1 MGGDRACGQAAPT
14 VNALQGPSDPYRAH
28 IWKLRLLPRRR
39 FLWSVM
45 SGSAGPSNLRT
56 SSKCSFSQTFRT
68 PRATVFSY
76 SDLRLHKTFECERR
90 VPTNPIKQ
98 ALAMTQLLEAPEIRS
113 KADIAKRL
121 GISRARV
128 TQTINLLKLAPEIR
142 KHVLSLSDEE
152 ASFFTERRLRPLTQA
167 SSRETQ
173 LEAFHELA

>member
-1 MGGDRACGQAAPT
+1 M
-14 VNALQGPSDPYRAH
+14 
-28 IWKLRLLPRRR
+28 
-39 FLWSVM
+39 
-45 SGSAGPSNLRT
+45 
-56 SSKCSFSQTFRT
+56 

-76 SDLRLHKTFECERR
+76 WDLRLHKSFEPERR

-152 ASFFTERRLRPLTQA
+152 AAFFTERRLRPLTQV
-167 SSRETQ
+167 SSREAQ